1 MVPENWHRELA
12 HASVDELDY
21 LSPFEVEVSGLLI
34 LRRIGPRQRCG
45 GVVGFEEMENGE
57 QKVGDPLL
65 SINSY
70 VGQ

>member
-21 LSPFEVEVSGLLI
+21 LSPFEVEVSGLLL

-45 GVVGFEEMENGE
+45 CLLVFDEIGKWE
-57 QKVGDPLL
+57 QKVETHF
-65 SINSY
+65 
-70 VGQ
+70 